1 MCCFISNLFH
11 TNAFFFFLILYQ
23 NRRPYIDKSE
33 TQPFLTTT
41 TTTSASLSPTVPIS
55 SGTSTINRTLL
66 HHQNL
71 GGSAMSVPTGGIGSG
86 RDRDTVSSSGRNGT
100 IGMRGLE
107 LQNNPSS
114 SDSPPPDYNFV
125 MHGIRHASF
134 V

>member
-1 MCCFISNLFH
+1 MY
-11 TNAFFFFLILYQ
+11 FFF
-23 NRRPYIDKSE
+23 RRPYIDKSE

-41 TTTSASLSPTVPIS
+41 TTTSASLSPTAPIS

-71 GGSAMSVPTGGIGSG
+71 GGSAINVPTGIGSG
-86 RDRDTVSSSGRNGT
+86 GSSGAREVGATIGRNGT

-107 LQNNPSS
+107 LQNTPSS